1 MTMESANIEISL
13 TDLSNSASSDP
24 IMIYSFYVSPEE
36 IDISQPSR
44 VAIYQSIDGTAF
56 ADNLGG
62 GITTIQIA
70 GTTGFRK
77 NQFRDPKD
85 TGFFGQPYL
94 SYQLLTSLFQ
104 KYNELCQKGNTATT
118 VLVLTIATP
127 DAPQFGQWQVT
138 LQNLSISRSV
148 RSPMIFRYKLTLIAL
163 GNNVFNLNQE
173 GYNLRNKIMRS
184 AESLKGDTV
193 SFPGVPATVKSVSTG
208 ATKAQSN
215 LSASASAVSP
225 AGTPTIAL
233 GNTVNLQDIEA
244 ENNKLLNAQALT
256 PFGGYFTHTVQKGE
270 NLTSIARQYGSQAT
284 YFWVSEVIRRA
295 NPQIKD
301 WEFSI
306 WPVIADPNN
315 KNKQITVLINEVLTI
330 KIPKNISPPTTSYY
344 L

>member
-1 MTMESANIEISL
+1 MESANIEISL

-77 NQFRDPKD
+77 NQFRDPNV

-208 ATKAQSN
+208 AT
-215 LSASASAVSP
+215 
-225 AGTPTIAL
+225 I
-233 GNTVNLQDIEA
+233 DE

-306 WPVIADPNN
+306 WPVIEDPNN
-315 KNKQITVLINEVLTI
+315 KNKKITVLINEVLTI

>member
-1 MTMESANIEISL
+1 MTMESAIIEISL
-13 TDLSNSASSDP
+13 SDLSEKTDSTP
-24 IMIYSFYVSPEE
+24 IMTYSFYVSPEE

-62 GITTIQIA
+62 GITTIQIT

-77 NQFRDPKD
+77 NQFRDANQ
-85 TGFFGQPYL
+85 TGFYGQAYL
-94 SYQLLTSLFQ
+94 SYQLLTLLFE
-104 KYNELCQKGNTATT
+104 KYNNLCRSGNTATT

-148 RSPMIFRYKLTLIAL
+148 RSPMIFRYKLTLLAL
-163 GNNVFNLNQE
+163 GDNIFKLGQE
-173 GYNLRNKIMRS
+173 KNKSYNKLINTKEALVGS
-184 AESLKGDTV
+184 EV

-208 ATKAQSN
+208 APSSN
-215 LSASASAVSP
+215 KDVTTAVSAS
-225 AGTPTIAL
+225 PTVGDAETQRL
-233 GNTVNLQDIEA
+233 RDIEA

-270 NLTSIARQYGSQAT
+270 NLISIARQYGSQST

-295 NPQIKD
+295 NPAIQD
-301 WEFSI
+301 WNFTI

-315 KNKQITVLINEVLTI
+315 TNKKITTLINEVLTI
-330 KIPKNISPPTTSYY
+330 KIPKSISPPTTSYY
-344 L
+344 